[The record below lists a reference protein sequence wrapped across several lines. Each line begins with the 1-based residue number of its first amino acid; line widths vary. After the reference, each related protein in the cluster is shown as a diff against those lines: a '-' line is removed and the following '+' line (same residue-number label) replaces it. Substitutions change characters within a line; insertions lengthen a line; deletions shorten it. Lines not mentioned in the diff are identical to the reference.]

1 MKKVKSKDT
10 QFIDL
15 EEETLTQSPDN
26 IPYEQSP
33 HNSPLQN
40 FRGKPSRASP
50 GIDPIQQKI

>member
-1 MKKVKSKDT
+1 VKSKDT